1 MAGSRP
7 DTLTKAL
14 PGLKRVV
21 LRFAPYLR
29 PHRPLLAG
37 ATAALIGATLM
48 RLLEPWPLKFV
59 IDRVVPSSVA
69 GTGGSGIP
77 AIDALDPMLL
87 LALCA
92 IGVVAII
99 GMRAL
104 FQYLATIGFALV
116 GSRVLTEV
124 RTSLFRHLQ
133 GLSLGFHTRA
143 KTGDLTMRL
152 IGDVGMLK
160 ETAVTAALPLAAN
173 VLVLAGMIAVM
184 LVLDWQLALIALLP
198 LPLLWLGSIRVG
210 KKIQDVSR
218 KQRRLEGDMAATAA
232 EAMAGMRTVQALS
245 IEDRAAESFTVAN
258 RRSLKDGVKA
268 KRLAAGLERMVDL
281 LVALATALVLYFGA
295 LQVMRARITPG
306 DLIVFITYLKATFR
320 PIRSYAKYTAR
331 LAKASAA
338 GERVVELLDEV
349 PDVRD
354 APEARPAPPLR
365 GDVAFEDVTFAYR
378 DGLPALERL
387 SLRVAAGTS
396 VALTGPSGAGK
407 STIASLLLR
416 LHDPSGGR
424 ILFDGED
431 INGFTLT
438 SLRAQVSLVP
448 QETLLFRGTIAENI
462 ALGAGRE
469 VSEAEIEAAARRAN
483 AHDFIAALPDG
494 YATECAER
502 GATLSAG
509 QRQRIA
515 IARAMLRE
523 SPIIVLD
530 EPTTGLDG
538 GNEAAVT
545 DAIWRLAAG
554 RTTFLITHDLA
565 QAARADRILFLDD
578 GRIAEEGAHASLIA
592 RGGRY
597 ARLWRLQSKSPDL
610 EARRDAVAG

>member
-7 DTLTKAL
+7 DTLARAL

-29 PHRPLLAG
+29 AHRPLLAG
-37 ATAALIGATLM
+37 ATIALIGSTLM

-69 GTGGSGIP
+69 GSGGSGI
-77 AIDALDPMLL
+77 AAVDALDPMLL

-92 IGVVAII
+92 AGVVIII
-99 GMRAL
+99 GLRAL

-124 RTSLFRHLQ
+124 RTNLFRHLQ
-133 GLSLGFHTRA
+133 GLSLGFHSRA

-173 VLVLAGMIAVM
+173 VLVLVGMVSVM

-198 LPLLWLGSIRVG
+198 LPLLWLGSIRIG
-210 KKIQDVSR
+210 RKIQDVSR
-218 KQRRLEGDMAATAA
+218 KQRRLEGDMAATAS
-232 EAMAGMRTVQALS
+232 EAMAGVHTVQALS
-245 IEDRAAESFTVAN
+245 IEDRAAASFTGAN

-281 LVALATALVLYFGA
+281 LVAIATALVLYFGA
-295 LQVMRARITPG
+295 LQVIRGRITPG
-306 DLIVFITYLKATFR
+306 DLIVFLTYLKATFR
-320 PIRSYAKYTAR
+320 PMRSYAKYTGR

-349 PDVRD
+349 PDIRD
-354 APEARPAPPLR
+354 APDARPAPPLR
-365 GDVAFEDVTFAYR
+365 GDIAVENVTFAYG
-378 DGLPALERL
+378 DNLPALQGL
-387 SLRVAAGTS
+387 SLEVAAGTS

-407 STIASLLLR
+407 SSLAGLLLR
-416 LHDPSGGR
+416 LHDPGDGR
-424 ILFDGED
+424 ILFDGTD
-431 INGFTLT
+431 IRGFTLA

-448 QETLLFRGTIAENI
+448 QETLLFRATLAENI
-462 ALGAGRE
+462 ALGAGRD
-469 VSEAEIEAAARRAN
+469 VSPAEIEQAARDAN

-494 YATECAER
+494 YATEVAER

-515 IARAMLRE
+515 IARAMLRA

-538 GNEAAVT
+538 ANRAAVT
-545 DAIWRLAAG
+545 EAIWRLAQG

-565 QAARADRILFLDD
+565 EAARADRILFLEG
-578 GRIAEEGAHASLIA
+578 GRIREDGDHAGLIA
-592 RGGRY
+592 SGGRY
-597 ARLWRLQSKSPDL
+597 ARLWHTRSHHPET
-610 EARRDAVAG
+610 EARRDAVPG

>member
-597 ARLWRLQSKSPDL
+597 ARLWQLQSYMPDP